1 MENCIFCRIVKG
13 EIPSRKVYEDDAILA
28 FHDIRP
34 LAPVHFILIP
44 KKHVADLYGLGEGDQ
59 GMMGKILVLAPR
71 LAQEQGL
78 REGFRVI
85 INTGRIGRQ
94 EVPHVHVHVLGG
106 NEVLPGMLYRPKSA

>member
-13 EIPSRKVYEDDAILA
+13 EIPSRKAYEDDDILA
-28 FHDIRP
+28 FHDNRP
-34 LAPVHFILIP
+34 LAPVHVLLVP
-44 KKHVADLYGLGEGDQ
+44 KKHIADLYGLGEGDQ
-59 GMMGKILVLAPR
+59 RVMGKIMVLVPR

-78 REGFRVI
+78 SEGFRVI

-94 EVPHVHVHVLGG
+94 EVPHLHVHVLGG